1 MGDTHKMN
9 LLTGLLVLSPF
20 TAVFIGLHAL
30 YLIFKRKLTLTLN
43 YWSIGLLTLFFWSLV
58 VGIFN
63 KSLLSALGSLLL
75 LVYFG
80 ASQFADKISTNKD
93 NLHNVINLIVFF
105 TSIAAVIGII
115 EKVIFVLLGYAE
127 HRIFSLFGN
136 PNMTG
141 CWFVIVLFMTAYLS
155 LQESE
160 NDNIKWYAVSAMLM
174 VIALLLTG
182 SRGSFA
188 ALTGTVV
195 VISFL
200 RGFTFN
206 KKTLFVIFTIFS
218 LIALVVFAE
227 SNIISDYIMAHPFE
241 DSLSPRV
248 KIWKDAFL
256 MINEKP
262 LFGWGL
268 LATIELG
275 EAILPNYNMPTI
287 HVHNLW
293 LTLITTM
300 GVIGLSI
307 YLYMKI
313 RLFKDMFLLY
323 KNNKDLSLL
332 LLSINSIVII
342 QGLVDV
348 SLYAPQ
354 IGIVFSISGAIIA
367 KLASDTRKT
376 ISETLVVRKKYIHW
390 NRDIV

>member
-1 MGDTHKMN
+1 MN

-20 TAVFIGLHAL
+20 TAVFVGLYAL
-30 YLIFKRKLTLTLN
+30 YLILKRKLTLTLN
-43 YWSIGLLTLFFWSLV
+43 YWSIGLLILFFWSLI
-58 VGIFN
+58 VGVFN

-75 LVYFG
+75 LVYFF
-80 ASQFADKISTNKD
+80 ASQFAEKISGNKD
-93 NLHNVINLIVFF
+93 VLHKVINLIVFF

-115 EKVIFVLLGYAE
+115 EKIVFALIGYAE

-160 NDNIKWYAVSAMLM
+160 NDNIKWYVISATLM

-195 VISFL
+195 LIAIL

-206 KKTLFVIFTIFS
+206 IKTLFIVLAIFL
-218 LIALVVFAE
+218 LIALLVFAE
-227 SNIISDYIMAHPFE
+227 SNIISDYIVAHPFK
-241 DSLSPRV
+241 DSLSPRL

-256 MINEKP
+256 MIQEKP
-262 LFGWGL
+262 LIGWGL

-275 EAILPNYNMPTI
+275 EAILPHYNMPTI
-287 HVHNLW
+287 HVHNMW
-293 LTLITTM
+293 LTLLTTM
-300 GVIGLSI
+300 GIIGLSV
-307 YLYMKI
+307 YLYMKF
-313 RLFKDMFLLY
+313 RLLKDIILLF
-323 KNNKDLSLL
+323 NNNRDLSLL

-367 KLASDTRKT
+367 KLASDTRRR

-390 NRDIV
+390 NRYIA

>member
-1 MGDTHKMN
+1 MGDTYRMN

-20 TAVFIGLHAL
+20 TAVFIGLYAL
-30 YLIFKRKLTLTLN
+30 YLIFKGRLTLTLN
-43 YWSIGLLTLFFWSLV
+43 YWSIGLLTLFFWSLIV
-58 VGIFN
+58 SIFN

-75 LVYFG
+75 LVYFF
-80 ASQFADKISTNKD
+80 ASQFAEKISKNKD
-93 NLHNVINLIVFF
+93 ILHRVINLIVFF
-105 TSIAAVIGII
+105 TSIAAMIGIV
-115 EKVIFVLLGYAE
+115 EKIVFTLMGYAE

-141 CWFVIVLFMTAYLS
+141 CWFVVVLFMTAYLS

-160 NDNIKWYAVSAMLM
+160 SCNIKWYAISTVLM
-174 VIALLLTG
+174 VISLLLTG

-195 VISFL
+195 IISLL

-206 KKTLFVIFTIFS
+206 KRALLVIFAVFS

-256 MINEKP
+256 MIKEKP
-262 LFGWGL
+262 LGGWGL

-275 EAILPNYNMPTI
+275 EAILPHYNMPTI

-293 LTLITTM
+293 LTLLTTM

-307 YLYMKI
+307 YLYIKI
-313 RLFKDMFLLY
+313 RLFKDIILLY
-323 KNNKDLSLL
+323 NNNKDLSLL
-332 LLSINSIVII
+332 MLSINIIVII

-354 IGIVFSISGAIIA
+354 IGIVFSISGAIVA
-367 KLASDTRKT
+367 KLASDTRKRV
-376 ISETLVVRKKYIHW
+376 SETLVVRKKYIHR
-390 NRDIV
+390 NKDIA